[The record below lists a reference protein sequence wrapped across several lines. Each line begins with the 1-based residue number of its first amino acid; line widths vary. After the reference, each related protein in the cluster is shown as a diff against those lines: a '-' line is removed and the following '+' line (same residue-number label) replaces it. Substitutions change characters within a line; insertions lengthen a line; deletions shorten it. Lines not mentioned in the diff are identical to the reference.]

1 MLTIIID
8 AGDTMTKAVF
18 PLIRLRSGCVPAA
31 VRLHVAIGKKCMR
44 LRASMCAAP
53 QPDRIDG
60 NTSIEMSGVR
70 LLPGPQPERSRNAA
84 VLMET
89 QL

>member
-1 MLTIIID
+1 M
-8 AGDTMTKAVF
+8 
-18 PLIRLRSGCVPAA
+18 AA
-31 VRLHVAIGKKCMR
+31 NTNGPNQALANGMR
-44 LRASMCAAP
+44 LACSPAGIATCSDRKKTRASMCAAP

-70 LLPGPQPERSRNAA
+70 LLLGPQPERSRNAA

>member
-1 MLTIIID
+1 
-8 AGDTMTKAVF
+8 
-18 PLIRLRSGCVPAA
+18 
-31 VRLHVAIGKKCMR
+31 MR

-70 LLPGPQPERSRNAA
+70 LLPGPQLERSRNAA

-89 QL
+89 QLKPDVSSYIVQEMFLVS

>member
-1 MLTIIID
+1 
-8 AGDTMTKAVF
+8 
-18 PLIRLRSGCVPAA
+18 
-31 VRLHVAIGKKCMR
+31 MR

-70 LLPGPQPERSRNAA
+70 LLPGPQPERSRINGNTAL
-84 VLMET
+84 VCIIRGPELVVDLHSNNE
-89 QL
+89 

>member
-1 MLTIIID
+1 
-8 AGDTMTKAVF
+8 
-18 PLIRLRSGCVPAA
+18 
-31 VRLHVAIGKKCMR
+31 MR

-60 NTSIEMSGVR
+60 NTPIEMSGVR

-89 QL
+89 QLKVVVTPRPPPPPQTRRHVIVQYNRHTDILILPGRDYY